1 MKSSLAVAILV
12 GSLMNL
18 AIADSEQSTNS
29 TEQQSEQPGNC
40 ERAVPLPPWAKSY
53 RGRCWYICKGWPM
66 RIEFEPEGISCGLVT
81 VNNAKRVCKKGN
93 CVKEESVSGQSQQKR
108 LIPTQVSAP
117 KQESGT
123 GNLLGAS
130 NKPASDKETSTKKKP
145 TSSLGGLLSKKH

>member
-1 MKSSLAVAILV
+1 MKSSLVLAILA
-12 GSLMNL
+12 GSLMNF

-29 TEQQSEQPGNC
+29 TEQQPEQPGNC
-40 ERAVPLPPWAKSY
+40 ERVIPLPPWAKSY
-53 RGRCWYICKGWPM
+53 RGRCWYICKGWPT
-66 RIEFEPEGISCGLVT
+66 RIEFEPEGISCGLIT
-81 VNNAKRVCKKGN
+81 VNNTKRVCKRGN
-93 CVKEESVSGQSQQKR
+93 CVKEESVSAQPQQKR

-130 NKPASDKETSTKKKP
+130 DKQASENSASTKQKP